1 MAIAGNGI
9 PSAARRQQAPTG
21 CGSCLG
27 EPAFATYIDLL
38 DELVEGD
45 EIGLPGRVARAVRP
59 LVRRRDW
66 LPESCCEPG
75 DECYRRHLLYS
86 DPAGRFT
93 VLAVVWRPGQ
103 GTPVHGHTAWGAV
116 GVYQGN
122 PSVANYRYRDGQ
134 EPVLAGEHRCQPGD
148 VSHVSAGTAHP
159 HRVFNAGNDIAI
171 TIHTYGRD
179 LSVDPTAIN
188 ILL

>member
-1 MAIAGNGI
+1 MAIAGDGI
-9 PSAARRQQAPTG
+9 SAAL
-21 CGSCLG
+21 GSRPG
-27 EPAFATYIDLL
+27 ANAWQEWVAEPAFASYITSL
-38 DELVEGD
+38 DEICDGPEA
-45 EIGLPGRVARAVRP
+45 GLPGRVALEVRK

-66 LPESCCEPG
+66 LPEWACEPG
-75 DECYRRHLLYS
+75 EDSYRRHLLYA
-86 DPAGRFT
+86 DPEGRFT

-103 GTPVHGHTAWGAV
+103 ATPVHGHTAWGAV

-122 PSVANYRYRDGQ
+122 PTIANYRFRDDQ
-134 EPVLAGEHRCQPGD
+134 EPVLVGEHRCKPGD
-148 VSHVSAGTAHP
+148 VSHVSAGVAHP
-159 HRVFNAGNDIAI
+159 HRLRNADQEMAI